1 MRAIGDNLRH
11 ILATEMRHCNNS
23 HCGHTEWM
31 IKTYLRQ
38 SHECR
43 TIVARIIGECF
54 TTFSRHSCDIRE
66 TLARCS
72 RDEIANIYD
81 HRTPHD
87 VLGNV
92 VRQSRECRAT
102 VARQSRDGFARNAN
116 LEKINILA
124 SIETSD

>member
-1 MRAIGDNLRH
+1 MRAIGDYLETNLRH
-11 ILATEMRHCNNS
+11 ILATEMRHCNYFHIAVTPNG
-23 HCGHTEWM
+23 C
-31 IKTYLRQ
+31 LRHICDSRTNVVRS
-38 SHECR
+38 SHESLAN
-43 TIVARIIGECF
+43 V
-54 TTFSRHSCDIRE
+54 SRHSCDIRE

-116 LEKINILA
+116 LEK
-124 SIETSD
+124 